1 MTDKQ
6 RKETP
11 IFSGVLRYFPDAMAD
26 VAKCSFAG
34 QQQHN
39 PDKPLAWD
47 RDKSGDE
54 LDSLT
59 RHLMEAGTIDTDG
72 VRHSAK
78 VAWRA
83 LANLQKEMQ
92 TLTPEAQIDVF
103 EFLANVESANM
114 AGDGWLNDTNASEEQ
129 NLALNNSFDS
139 ISALVSNPESAI
151 LPADQQAAWMG
162 ISFYVLY
169 GTYETDYKINKDKGM
184 SDADIDK
191 ELIQPKITT
200 AITNS
205 SFSSLNDALNKIINP

>member
-1 MTDKQ
+1 MTNKQ

-83 LANLQKEMQ
+83 LANLQK
-92 TLTPEAQIDVF
+92 TL
-103 EFLANVESANM
+103 
-114 AGDGWLNDTNASEEQ
+114 
-129 NLALNNSFDS
+129 
-139 ISALVSNPESAI
+139 
-151 LPADQQAAWMG
+151 
-162 ISFYVLY
+162 
-169 GTYETDYKINKDKGM
+169 
-184 SDADIDK
+184 
-191 ELIQPKITT
+191 
-200 AITNS
+200 
-205 SFSSLNDALNKIINP
+205 